1 MSKIKQYQWAYLRGN
16 KVQISEATISI
27 TTQAFNYGTGIFE
40 GIRAYISADGSQL
53 NIFRLEE
60 HLQRLSTS
68 ARFLKIFDLPS
79 EIDLKAIII
88 DLIRAN
94 DCKEDCY
101 IRPIV
106 FKQSLLPGQ
115 RFGVKLTGVSSS
127 FSINMLPMPS
137 SASKSSGIKC
147 MISPWRRTPDNSIPS
162 RAKICGGYVNSAL
175 ALESAITAG
184 YDETIMLN
192 NTGDIAEASTS
203 NVFFIKNNQL
213 YTPSLTSHI
222 LPGITRDTIIILA
235 QQMGLNVIEKRII
248 LSEAY
253 DADECFLCGTGIEIA
268 PVIQL
273 DSYRIGNG
281 SPGKLTQALMNSYFN
296 IVRGKMDSNWLTLV

>member
-1 MSKIKQYQWAYLRGN
+1 MTNVKQYPWAYLRGK
-16 KVQISEATISI
+16 KVEISEATISI
-27 TTQAFNYGTGIFE
+27 TTQAFNYGTGVFE
-40 GIRAYISADGSQL
+40 GIRAYSSDDGLQL

-60 HLQRLSTS
+60 HLQRLTTS
-68 ARFLKIFDLPS
+68 ARFLKILDLPS
-79 EIDLKAIII
+79 VIDLKTIII

-94 DCKEDCY
+94 NCKEDCY

-115 RFGVKLTGVSSS
+115 GFGVKLSGVSAS

-137 SASKSSGIKC
+137 KTSKASGIKC
-147 MISPWRRTPDNSIPS
+147 MISPWVRTPDNSIPS

-175 ALESAITAG
+175 ALESAIAAG

-192 NTGDIAEASTS
+192 NSGDITEASTS
-203 NVFFIKNNQL
+203 NVFFIKNNRI

-222 LPGITRDTIIILA
+222 LPGITRDTIITLA
-235 QQMGLNVIEKRII
+235 KQMGLEVIEKRII
-248 LSEAY
+248 LSEAF

-281 SPGKLTQALMNSYFN
+281 SLGKLTQTLMNNYFN
-296 IVRGKMDSNWLTLV
+296 IVRGKIDSTWLTLV